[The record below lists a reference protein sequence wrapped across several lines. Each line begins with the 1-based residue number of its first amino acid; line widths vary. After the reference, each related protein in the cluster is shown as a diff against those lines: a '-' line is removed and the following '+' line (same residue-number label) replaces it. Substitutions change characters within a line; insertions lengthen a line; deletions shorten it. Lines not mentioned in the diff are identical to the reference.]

1 MNDEEIKELMR
12 DEDFKE
18 GLKKLIEIVIY
29 LNSSGVLD
37 SILDFLKNGSLIKF
51 IKSPTFKALVEL
63 IGDIQQLIDSG
74 EVSSEDFING
84 ITAIAKHLDKIG
96 RIVSALDKHGVLDV
110 MTSGLSKA
118 AERII
123 KENSQSNIV
132 ELLAS
137 FDDPD
142 VKMTLAYLQYMLKEL
157 GKSTRPLLEN
167 SNGKKKEGEEVKS

>member
-1 MNDEEIKELMR
+1 MIDEEIKELMK

-37 SILDFLKNGSLIKF
+37 SVLDFMRNGSLIKF

-63 IGDIQQLIDSG
+63 IGDIQQIIDSG

-84 ITAIAKHLDKIG
+84 IIAIAKHLDKIG
-96 RIVSALDKHGVLDV
+96 RIVSSLDKHGVLDV

-123 KENSQSNIV
+123 RENSQSNIV

-157 GKSTRPLLEN
+157 GKSTRPFLEN
-167 SNGKKKEGEEVKS
+167 RNGKKKEEEEVK